1 MTSSS
6 DCTTWKIALSLVI
19 TSGGVLAGRTAATG
33 AGNGQWEAP
42 VLADV
47 LWFAALALAL
57 RSFFEPVM
65 VSYYPWPALAV
76 ALIPAAYG
84 GWVRLLVAGVIAG
97 GVTAQGQGP
106 WHNVLAWWVPL
117 VAGLLVLLAVAWP
130 GRQRQVVAAAATV

>member
-1 MTSSS
+1 MAGAGTGQWD
-6 DCTTWKIALSLVI
+6 DC
-19 TSGGVLAGRTAATG
+19 VLAG
-33 AGNGQWEAP
+33 
-42 VLADV
+42 V

-65 VSYYPWPALAV
+65 VSYYPWPPLAV

-97 GVTAQGQGP
+97 AVTAQGQGP

-117 VAGLLVLLAVAWP
+117 VAGLLVLLAVSWP
-130 GRQRQVVAAAATV
+130 GRQRRVVPAAAPATAV

>member
-1 MTSSS
+1 
-6 DCTTWKIALSLVI
+6 
-19 TSGGVLAGRTAATG
+19 
-33 AGNGQWEAP
+33 
-42 VLADV
+42 
-47 LWFAALALAL
+47 
-57 RSFFEPVM
+57 M

-76 ALIPAAYG
+76 ALVPAAYG

-130 GRQRQVVAAAATV
+130 GRQRRVVPAAAPPAFV